1 MDWGVCDV
9 KVDEMS
15 WPNVQDESQALVDVT
30 TDMRESNGLNST
42 RILMSSAFIF
52 NKKYVCLLHLRRDV
66 IGILL

>member
-9 KVDEMS
+9 KVDQMS

-42 RILMSSAFIF
+42 RILPSGRTFHFGWREWPFIVVE
-52 NKKYVCLLHLRRDV
+52 NDELSL
-66 IGILL
+66 